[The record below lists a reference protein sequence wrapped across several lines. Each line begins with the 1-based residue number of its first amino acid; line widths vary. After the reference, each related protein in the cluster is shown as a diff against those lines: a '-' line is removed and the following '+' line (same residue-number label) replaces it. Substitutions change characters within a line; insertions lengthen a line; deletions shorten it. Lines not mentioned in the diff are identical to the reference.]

1 MRWLVIAVFVLVV
14 AGCETLEEPAPLPTR
29 MQLPSETAAPANPSP
44 SAPAIEPTALRPD
57 EVRVLLPLEPIE
69 STLAAGEVERW
80 SFSAEAGDQVR
91 IRSLSTA
98 VSVGLTL
105 LNPAGLSIATGVD
118 ALEITL
124 GGGGTYLLDTRAIT
138 GEGSYQLGL
147 TVVGQPPQPA
157 PTFTLPPVVVGIAT
171 PTPAYAGLG
180 RFVGELSDG
189 TTLPAEFEPVDE
201 AHVYTFSGI
210 EGQYVRVRL
219 NVINGDLKAVM
230 TVYDPGAVAIAVD
243 SESDNGNAIL
253 RNLRLPLDGEYSIQV
268 APNGQPGSYA
278 IDLTVYDT
286 PVAITPT
293 YNLTPTATVATPV
306 LTPTYPTAAPGER
319 ITIEQPVVGQIEH
332 PGDIG
337 MHSFALRAG
346 DIVSIAVSAAAD
358 SSLIPRVELIDP
370 DGAPVFTAV
379 GNLSPTVRE
388 ALISPFT
395 ALLDGPYTAIISG
408 EGETTGRYTFS
419 YGSGAVRAFV
429 FKGPLRAD
437 RGEVSTIA
445 RPATGDIW
453 HVTLNRGD
461 LIIAGVTPLDGSI
474 APILEMTSA
483 RGELIGIDAE
493 SAGPRSPLISGV
505 RAPETGLY
513 YLRVRPQ
520 RADTIGQYQIIFR
533 YLDLGGTSTPVPGT
547 LPILVTDGT
556 LSIDEY
562 DFYPLQ
568 GHAGQR
574 ILIAVD
580 PLEGSPIDPY
590 AAVIGPDGRVL
601 IEGDDSG
608 GTLSAYFEAVL
619 PEDGLYQVRINGYLS
634 AGSYRLTV
642 TEIFD

>member
-1 MRWLVIAVFVLVV
+1 M
-14 AGCETLEEPAPLPTR
+14 
-29 MQLPSETAAPANPSP
+29 
-44 SAPAIEPTALRPD
+44 
-57 EVRVLLPLEPIE
+57 EPIE

-124 GGGGTYLLDTRAIT
+124 GGGGAYLLETRAIT

-253 RNLRLPLDGEYSIQV
+253 RNLRLPSNGEYSIQV

-319 ITIEQPVVGQIEH
+319 ITIEQPVVGQIEQ

-337 MHSFALRAG
+337 MHSFTLRAG

-358 SSLIPRVELIDP
+358 SSLIPRV
-370 DGAPVFTAV
+370 
-379 GNLSPTVRE
+379 N
-388 ALISPFT
+388 
-395 ALLDGPYTAIISG
+395 
-408 EGETTGRYTFS
+408 
-419 YGSGAVRAFV
+419 
-429 FKGPLRAD
+429 
-437 RGEVSTIA
+437 
-445 RPATGDIW
+445 
-453 HVTLNRGD
+453 
-461 LIIAGVTPLDGSI
+461 
-474 APILEMTSA
+474 
-483 RGELIGIDAE
+483 
-493 SAGPRSPLISGV
+493 
-505 RAPETGLY
+505 
-513 YLRVRPQ
+513 
-520 RADTIGQYQIIFR
+520 
-533 YLDLGGTSTPVPGT
+533 
-547 LPILVTDGT
+547 
-556 LSIDEY
+556 
-562 DFYPLQ
+562 
-568 GHAGQR
+568 
-574 ILIAVD
+574 
-580 PLEGSPIDPY
+580 
-590 AAVIGPDGRVL
+590 
-601 IEGDDSG
+601 
-608 GTLSAYFEAVL
+608 
-619 PEDGLYQVRINGYLS
+619 
-634 AGSYRLTV
+634 
-642 TEIFD
+642 